1 MNMKHIIAGLIVFS
15 LLARISYSQTPAEAE
30 EIKVINDLLYIM
42 TDAERLIKFN
52 KTIVYFDL
60 KMDCNLNGTIHGD
73 YKTNKLIKRLKNNVI
88 DTRLIDSTQIVK
100 NKDIQ
105 LVFNKIVDYEHMD
118 YLSNKIIGT
127 LKVSRVSFNKSLNI
141 GYLYYSL
148 YCGGDCGWGN
158 LVKIEKIKGT
168 WTITK
173 YLISY
178 VA

>member
-1 MNMKHIIAGLIVFS
+1 MNMKHIISGLIVFS
-15 LLARISYSQTPAEAE
+15 LFVRFSYSQTPSEAE
-30 EIKVINDLLYIM
+30 EIRVINDLLYIM
-42 TDAERLIKFN
+42 TDAERLIKLN
-52 KTIVYFDL
+52 KTIVYFDV
-60 KMDCNLNGTIHGD
+60 KMECNLKGTIHGD
-73 YKTNKLIKRLKNNVI
+73 YKTNKLIKKLKNNVI
-88 DTRLIDSTQIVK
+88 GTRLIDSTQIVDY
-100 NKDIQ
+100 KDIQ
-105 LVFNKIVDYEHMD
+105 LVFNKIIDYEHID
-118 YLSNKIIGT
+118 YLSSKIIGT